1 MDTQPAGTVVT
12 ITDSQGQELW
22 SVTMANAFN
31 CLVLTHPD
39 LQPGQVYTVTY
50 GDSATTLDFT
60 STTVINQNSFG
71 FGGFGGFGGGPG
83 RP

>member
-1 MDTQPAGTVVT
+1 
-12 ITDSQGQELW
+12 
-22 SVTMANAFN
+22 MANPFN

-39 LQPGQVYTVTY
+39 LQSGQVYTVTY

-60 STTVINQNSFG
+60 DTTVINQNSFG
-71 FGGFGGFGGGPG
+71 FGGGFGGFGGFGVGPG